1 MLSESYAHTVT
12 ANLLSLYSCEVVA
25 QTNKD
30 SLFLLITVGFHN
42 HYSDLRVG
50 R

>member
-1 MLSESYAHTVT
+1 
-12 ANLLSLYSCEVVA
+12 VA
-25 QTNKD
+25 QTNTA

-50 R
+50 RWPQWVSVLW